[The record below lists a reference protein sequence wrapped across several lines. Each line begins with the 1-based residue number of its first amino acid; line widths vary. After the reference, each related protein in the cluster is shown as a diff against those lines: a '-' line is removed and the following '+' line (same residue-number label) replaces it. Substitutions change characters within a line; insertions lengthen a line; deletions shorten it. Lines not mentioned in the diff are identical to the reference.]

1 MGIVL
6 YICYIDEAGDT
17 GGLPDVQSAI
27 QPVFTLAGLFV
38 DQKSIR
44 ALTTDWIKL
53 KRRFYPHLVPPTS
66 HHHEW
71 MRAEVK
77 GSDLRRM
84 ARSTSRND
92 RRFAYGVIQEALK
105 ILDAHGAKVV
115 GRVYIKEIGRDF
127 NGTSVYSSTV
137 QQICTDFEHFLQSK
151 GAAGAV
157 IADSRNKAKNSNISH
172 SIFTQTYSSGGSPYP
187 SIIEVPTF
195 GHSDNHAGIQ
205 LADVICSALLFP
217 IAAEVCCLPHM
228 KDLTHCHS
236 YHANLRVRY
245 GASLKDMQYRYQTE
259 HNLWWGGISLSDP
272 IYRRKATALFA

>member
-1 MGIVL
+1 M

-17 GGLPDVQSAI
+17 GGLPDTGSAI
-27 QPVFTLAGLFV
+27 QPVFTLAGLFIAR
-38 DQKSIR
+38 QNISQ
-44 ALTTDWIKL
+44 LTTDWIQL
-53 KRRFYPHLVPPTS
+53 KRRFYPHLVPPSS

-84 ARSTSRND
+84 ARSSSRND
-92 RRFAYGVIQEALK
+92 RRFAYGVIQGALDL
-105 ILDAHGAKVV
+105 LDTYDAKVV
-115 GRVYIKEIGRDF
+115 GRVYIKDLGKDF

-137 QQICTDFEHFLQSK
+137 QQICADFEHFLKSK
-151 GAAGAV
+151 NLLGAV

-172 SIFTQTYSSGGSPYP
+172 SVFTQTYSASGSPYP

-205 LADVICSALLFP
+205 LADIICSALLFP

-236 YHANLRVRY
+236 YHANLRARY
-245 GASLKDMQYRYQTE
+245 GVRLKNLQYRYEVQPRF
-259 HNLWWGGISLSDP
+259 WYGGISLSDP
-272 IYRRKATALFA
+272 IYNKRATALFS